1 MTQFVQKLPI
11 WSGKPFSVQTM
22 WTSEK
27 IDLVKNELKK
37 YKDQI
42 QSEELK
48 KLKKDLLAGRD
59 KKDPEGIEEV
69 KEITEDKEKKTED
82 EKPLTPSRGTM
93 PSTSHQAVIIKQK
106 SQTPSLKST
115 DDDLDKPSSSS
126 SSSDEEKPSDE
137 VFDQKEKKPVKKVL
151 ALKEMKEKEA
161 KIDKLEDQIDDLKK
175 VTLTSYMPN
184 VAEKF

>member
-1 MTQFVQKLPI
+1 
-11 WSGKPFSVQTM
+11 M

-59 KKDPEGIEEV
+59 KKDPEGGEEV
-69 KEITEDKEKKTED
+69 TQDDKKTAES

-175 VTLTSYMPN
+175 VLDYGII
-184 VAEKF
+184 A

>member
-1 MTQFVQKLPI
+1 MHYLLPSTCADSKPCNGPNFESKRKL
-11 WSGKPFSVQTM
+11 SSVQTM

-59 KKDPEGIEEV
+59 KKDPEGGEEV
-69 KEITEDKEKKTED
+69 IEDDKKTTEA

-93 PSTSHQAVIIKQK
+93 PSTSHQARVRNEFEIKMGAI
-106 SQTPSLKST
+106 S
-115 DDDLDKPSSSS
+115 
-126 SSSDEEKPSDE
+126 
-137 VFDQKEKKPVKKVL
+137 
-151 ALKEMKEKEA
+151 
-161 KIDKLEDQIDDLKK
+161 
-175 VTLTSYMPN
+175 
-184 VAEKF
+184 

>member
-1 MTQFVQKLPI
+1 
-11 WSGKPFSVQTM
+11 M

-59 KKDPEGIEEV
+59 KKDPEGGEEV
-69 KEITEDKEKKTED
+69 TQDDKKTAES

-93 PSTSHQAVIIKQK
+93 PSTSHQAVIIKHK

-126 SSSDEEKPSDE
+126 SSDEEKP
-137 VFDQKEKKPVKKVL
+137 VFEEKEKKPVKKVL

-175 VTLTSYMPN
+175 VLDYGII
-184 VAEKF
+184 A

>member
-1 MTQFVQKLPI
+1 
-11 WSGKPFSVQTM
+11 M

-59 KKDPEGIEEV
+59 KKDPEIDEEV
-69 KEITEDKEKKTED
+69 AEEEKKTEA

-93 PSTSHQAVIIKQK
+93 PSTSHQAVIIKHK

-115 DDDLDKPSSSS
+115 DDDLDKQPSST
-126 SSSDEEKPSDE
+126 SSDEENP
-137 VFDQKEKKPVKKVL
+137 VFDEKEKKPVKKVL

-175 VTLTSYMPN
+175 V
-184 VAEKF
+184 

>member
-1 MTQFVQKLPI
+1 
-11 WSGKPFSVQTM
+11 M

-59 KKDPEGIEEV
+59 KKDSEVGEQVTEE
-69 KEITEDKEKKTED
+69 EKKTTA

-93 PSTSHQAVIIKQK
+93 PSTSHQAVIIKHK

-115 DDDLDKPSSSS
+115 DDDLDQQ
-126 SSSDEEKPSDE
+126 SSSDEEKP
-137 VFDQKEKKPVKKVL
+137 VFDEKEKKPVKKVL

-175 VTLTSYMPN
+175 V
-184 VAEKF
+184 

>member
-1 MTQFVQKLPI
+1 
-11 WSGKPFSVQTM
+11 M

-42 QSEELK
+42 HSEELK
-48 KLKKDLLAGRD
+48 KLKKDLIAGRD
-59 KKDPEGIEEV
+59 KKDSEEPEEL
-69 KEITEDKEKKTED
+69 KED

-93 PSTSHQAVIIKQK
+93 PSTSHQAVIIKQ

-115 DDDLDKPSSSS
+115 DDDLDKSSESSS
-126 SSSDEEKPSDE
+126 SSSDEEKA
-137 VFDQKEKKPVKKVL
+137 VFDEDKKEKKPVKKVL
-151 ALKEMKEKEA
+151 ALKEIKEKEA

-175 VTLTSYMPN
+175 VIYSFILLY
-184 VAEKF
+184 VYF

>member
-1 MTQFVQKLPI
+1 
-11 WSGKPFSVQTM
+11 M

-27 IDLVKNELKK
+27 IDLVKSELKK

-59 KKDPEGIEEV
+59 KKDPEGAEE
-69 KEITEDKEKKTED
+69 IGED

-93 PSTSHQAVIIKQK
+93 PSTSHQAVIIKQ

-115 DDDLDKPSSSS
+115 DDDLDKSSDSSSY
-126 SSSDEEKPSDE
+126 EEKA
-137 VFDQKEKKPVKKVL
+137 VFDEDKKDKKPVKKVL

-175 VTLTSYMPN
+175 VRFP
-184 VAEKF
+184 KFRNFHTRAQRTRLSAIPSVPTEL